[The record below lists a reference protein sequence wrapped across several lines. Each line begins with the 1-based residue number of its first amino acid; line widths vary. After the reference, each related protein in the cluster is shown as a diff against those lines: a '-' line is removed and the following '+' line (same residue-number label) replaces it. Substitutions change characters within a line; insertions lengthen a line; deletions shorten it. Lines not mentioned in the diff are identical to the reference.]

1 MLILQMKII
10 TNTKQLISIINS
22 KNLDLSFIPTMGGL
36 HKGHLSLITKA
47 KKKKLKT
54 LVSIFVNPTQ
64 FNNSNDFKSYP
75 RNINKDIIM
84 QPEPVP
90 ISKIFACLL
99 PCFASPST
107 ISSVSGLG
115 INVYLSTSKSK
126 LQNSFLFMI

>member
-10 TNTKQLISIINS
+10 TNTNQLISIINS

-64 FNNSNDFKSYP
+64 FNNINDFKSYP

-84 QPEPVP
+84 LKKVKPD
-90 ISKIFACLL
+90 
-99 PCFASPST
+99 
-107 ISSVSGLG
+107 
-115 INVYLSTSKSK
+115 
-126 LQNSFLFMI
+126 FLFIPKKMTFLKIKELIKLNLANLVNICAVNIEKIILLVW

>member
-1 MLILQMKII
+1 MKII

-64 FNNSNDFKSYP
+64 FNNINDFKSYP

-84 QPEPVP
+84 LKKVKPD
-90 ISKIFACLL
+90 
-99 PCFASPST
+99 
-107 ISSVSGLG
+107 
-115 INVYLSTSKSK
+115 
-126 LQNSFLFMI
+126 FLFIPKKNDLFKDKRINKIKLSKFSKYLCG

>member
-64 FNNSNDFKSYP
+64 FNNINDFKSYP

-84 QPEPVP
+84 LKKVKPD
-90 ISKIFACLL
+90 
-99 PCFASPST
+99 
-107 ISSVSGLG
+107 
-115 INVYLSTSKSK
+115 
-126 LQNSFLFMI
+126 FLFIPKKK